1 MQRDGCN
8 NFSLAASL
16 KDIVALPYK
25 CGSLPFQIGGCMN
38 GAQSCGDWG
47 KGSVRPYRQLLQ
59 NSVSRELMLA
69 SVQWEEK

>member
-1 MQRDGCN
+1 M
-8 NFSLAASL
+8 
-16 KDIVALPYK
+16 
-25 CGSLPFQIGGCMN
+25 GGCMN